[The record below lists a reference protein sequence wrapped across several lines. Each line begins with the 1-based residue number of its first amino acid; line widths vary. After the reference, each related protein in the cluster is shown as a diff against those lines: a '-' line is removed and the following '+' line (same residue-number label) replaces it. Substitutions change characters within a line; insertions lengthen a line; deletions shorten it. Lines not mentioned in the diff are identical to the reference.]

1 MEKSQGLGR
10 AGRQGQIWGCSES
23 CGNDSL
29 GKTWESGTSGN

>member
-10 AGRQGQIWGCSES
+10 AGRQGQIGGCLEP

-29 GKTWESGTSGN
+29 GKTWESGTFGN